1 VSIRRKPLNPIE
13 KKVLDTFK
21 SLVSKK
27 VSVYRMVL
35 FGSRARGDAH
45 PYSDMDVLVVLD
57 KITDENDMDYVSDC
71 AWEAGFEHGIVVVP
85 IVFTKDEW
93 EKGPER
99 YSLLAQ
105 AVEKEGVPI

>member
-1 VSIRRKPLNPIE
+1 MIV
-13 KKVLDTFK
+13 
-21 SLVSKK
+21 
-27 VSVYRMVL
+27 
-35 FGSRARGDAH
+35 RG
-45 PYSDMDVLVVLD
+45 
-57 KITDENDMDYVSDC
+57 KR
-71 AWEAGFEHGIVVVP
+71 GFEHGIVVVP